1 MKIVKGIPRKIRE
14 IVNEWIEMPDGVR
27 LAARIWLPVDAEKRG
42 VPAIL
47 EYIPYRKRDG
57 TSVRDALTHPY
68 LAGHGYAAVRVDMR
82 GSGDSDGLLLDEYTK
97 QEQDDAVAVIEW
109 IAKQKWCSGRIG
121 MMGISWGGYTAL
133 PAAPRRPSPLKA
145 IISLCSTDDRYG
157 DDIHYKGGCLLGE
170 NLGWAATMFAYS
182 SRPPDPLI
190 VGKSWRKTWLK
201 RLKNEPLLI
210 ATWLKHPHRDDYWKH
225 GSVCENW
232 NAIEAAALCVGG
244 WNDAYSNAVPRL
256 VQGLKSPAKGI
267 IGPWA
272 HKYPHFAVPGPR
284 IGFLQEALRWW
295 DFWLKGEPTRVLG
308 EPSFRTY
315 VMDAVRPGASVSFIP
330 GRWVKD
336 HIWPSD
342 SVQRQRLH
350 FNGRSLARESGEDD
364 ALAISSPQHTGLDAG
379 EFCII
384 WLGPEFPG
392 DQRHDD
398 SGSLT
403 FDSDALAE
411 AIDIVGAPV
420 VTLTFSSDKP
430 VAFVAVRLN
439 GIWPDGA
446 VSKITYGLLNLCHR
460 EGHETPQALEP
471 GRTYTARIKLD
482 DIAVRL
488 PKGHRLR
495 IALSTSYWPII
506 WPAPEAATLTVH
518 TGGSFVDIPVRG
530 TRPDDP
536 APEFQEPEAAPPL
549 KRKELSPPVQKREVT
564 IDQASGERRLT
575 ILDDFGRYELP
586 EHRLQI
592 WECAR
597 ESYSILPDD
606 PLSAKQSIHWS
617 EEMARGRWKIR
628 TETYSELTATRS
640 HWLISARLEA
650 YEGKRKIFARRFE
663 EKIERKL
670 G

>member
-27 LAARIWLPVDAEKRG
+27 LAARIWLPADAEKRG

-47 EYIPYRKRDG
+47 EYIPYRNRDG

-82 GSGDSDGLLLDEYTK
+82 GSGDSEGLLVDEYTK
-97 QEQDDAVAVIEW
+97 QEQDDAVCAIEW
-109 IAKQKWCSGRIG
+109 IAKQTWCSGRVG
-121 MMGISWGGYTAL
+121 MMGISWGGFNAL
-133 PAAPRRPSPLKA
+133 QVAARRP
-145 IISLCSTDDRYG
+145 
-157 DDIHYKGGCLLGE
+157 
-170 NLGWAATMFAYS
+170 
-182 SRPPDPLI
+182 PP
-190 VGKSWRKTWLK
+190 LK

-210 ATWLKHPHRDDYWKH
+210 STWLKHPHRDEYWKH

-232 NAIEAAALCVGG
+232 SAIEAAALCVGG

-284 IGFLQEALRWW
+284 IGFLQEAVRWW

-350 FNGRSLARESGEDD
+350 FNGRSLARESGKDE
-364 ALAISSPQHTGLDAG
+364 ALAISSPQHTGLDGG

-392 DQRHDD
+392 DQRQDD

-430 VAFVAVRLN
+430 VAFAAVRLN

-446 VSKITYGLLNLCHR
+446 VSRITYGLLNLCHR
-460 EGHETPQALEP
+460 DGHETPQALEP

-506 WPAPEAATLTVH
+506 WPAPQAATLTIH
-518 TGGSFVDIPVRG
+518 TGASFVDLPVRG

-564 IDQASGERRLT
+564 IDQASGGRRLT
-575 ILDDFGRYELP
+575 VVDDFGRYELP
-586 EHRLQI
+586 EHRLQR

-617 EEMARGRWKIR
+617 EELARGRWKIR

-650 YEGKRKIFARRFE
+650 YERKRKIFARRFE